1 MKNLCTTNKR
11 IYWIN
16 TSKPLSLSLS
26 LSVHSCFSWLC
37 LSITILHP
45 HTTFIITFMSRYY
58 YYYYY
63 YYALFKLSTTSLLGL
78 GFLLPPP
85 LRLSR
90 SRCGVRSGSILQ
102 FAGEKKKAYAFM
114 EM

>member
-1 MKNLCTTNKR
+1 MAVLVNHYTSPPHY
-11 IYWIN
+11 IYYYIYV
-16 TSKPLSLSLS
+16 PCAFFVSLSSS
-26 LSVHSCFSWLC
+26 LDYDSTL
-37 LSITILHP
+37 L
-45 HTTFIITFMSRYY
+45 Y

-114 EM
+114 EVGDVISY

>member
-1 MKNLCTTNKR
+1 MAVLVNHYTSPPHY
-11 IYWIN
+11 IYYYIYVPCVF
-16 TSKPLSLSLS
+16 SVSLSSSS
-26 LSVHSCFSWLC
+26 LYYYSTL
-37 LSITILHP
+37 L
-45 HTTFIITFMSRYY
+45 YY

-63 YYALFKLSTTSLLGL
+63 YHYALFKLSTTSLLGL
-78 GFLLPPP
+78 GFLLPPL

-114 EM
+114 EVGDVISY

>member
-1 MKNLCTTNKR
+1 MAVLVNHYTSPPHY
-11 IYWIN
+11 IYYYIYV
-16 TSKPLSLSLS
+16 PCVFFVSLSSS
-26 LSVHSCFSWLC
+26 L
-37 LSITILHP
+37 
-45 HTTFIITFMSRYY
+45 YY
-58 YYYYY
+58 YSTLLYYYYY

-114 EM
+114 EVGDVISY